1 MSPAIL
7 ALIILAVVVLFYVTE
22 WLPIAV
28 TTVAGCLALSWLQV
42 AKLSVT
48 FSGFASDTLWLVIGM
63 VMVGAALFE
72 TGLADEMGRS
82 IIKFIGASESRIIL
96 IVYPIAMV
104 MSAFLNNTSTTATF
118 TPIIQAVSSKS
129 GGKVSAKKLLMP
141 LAFAAT
147 SGGMLTLVGS
157 TPPVLVHGLM
167 VSKNMPTFG
176 FFEWGYVGLPICI
189 LLIIYSL
196 TIGQTIAKKI
206 WGADI
211 EAEAKSMAN
220 VTVEHVERP
229 KGPMYAAGAILG
241 FCILGFMLQPSFE
254 TSKTFT
260 FTLGMVAITGAMLT
274 VICKTMSIQRLY
286 QLTDWNTFFV
296 LGGAIGFAS
305 GLDKSGAGKLIA
317 DTAIKYV
324 GQSSPFIV
332 FATFCL
338 VGLVLTQ
345 MMSNTATTAMMAPIG
360 IFVATGLGFSP
371 LPLLM
376 GLACACAAAY
386 VTPVGTPPNTIVLG
400 PGKYNF
406 MDYMKMGGLFQV
418 ISYLVIILV
427 IPMIWPL

>member
-1 MSPAIL
+1 MSPAVI
-7 ALIILAVVVLFYVTE
+7 ALIVLAAVVFFYVTE

-28 TTVAGCLALSWLQV
+28 TTVAGCLALTWLQV
-42 AKLSVT
+42 STFAVN

-82 IIKFIGASESRIIL
+82 IIKFIGASETKIIL

-118 TPIIQAVSSKS
+118 TPIIQAVSAKS

-157 TPPVLVHGLM
+157 TPPVLIHALM
-167 VSKNMPTFG
+167 VSKKLPTFG
-176 FFEWGYVGLPICI
+176 FFEWGYIGLPVCI
-189 LLIIYSL
+189 VLIIYSL
-196 TIGQTIAKKI
+196 TIGQTLAKKM
-206 WGADI
+206 WADDI
-211 EAEAKSMAN
+211 EAEKKAQAE
-220 VTVEHVERP
+220 VVIEHVERA
-229 KGPMYAAGAILG
+229 KGPMYVSGAILA
-241 FCILGFMLQPSFE
+241 FCIIGFMAQPSFA

-260 FTLGMVAITGAMLT
+260 FSLGLVAITGAMLT
-274 VICKTMSIQRLY
+274 VICKCMSIKRLY
-286 QLTDWNTFFV
+286 ELTDWNTFFV
-296 LGGAIGFAS
+296 LGGAIGFAA

-317 DTAIKYV
+317 DTAVKYV

-338 VGLVLTQ
+338 VGLILTQ
-345 MMSNTATTAMMAPIG
+345 MMSNTATAAMMGPIG

-371 LPLLM
+371 IPLLM
-376 GLACACAAAY
+376 GLACATAAAY
-386 VTPVGTPPNTIVLG
+386 MTPVGTPPNTIVLG
-400 PGKYNF
+400 PGNYNF
-406 MDYMKMGGLFQV
+406 MDYMKMGGLFQL
-418 ISYLVIILV
+418 ISFIIIITLV
-427 IPMIWPL
+427 PMIWPL